1 MTSLITTELVILDA
15 DQGTESSAVIRALAT
30 AVADQGRASSAEGLA
45 VAAIAREEKTPTG
58 VPGGIAIPHA
68 RTEAVTTPSLA
79 MARLNPSVDFGA
91 KDGPADLVF
100 MIAAPDGAG
109 KDHLKLLSKLARSLV
124 KKDFVASLRAAAT
137 EQDVVDLVE
146 TALGLREAGEETT
159 TTEAAPAAAATDAA
173 AAASAD
179 PGTDTATTP
188 TAAEAPRRVV
198 AVTACPTGIAHTYM
212 AADALVQA
220 GSDMGIDVVTETQG
234 SSGTTPIDQ
243 SVIDAADAV
252 VFAVDVDVRDK
263 ARFAGKP
270 YVQVPVKAGIDDP
283 QGLIRRALAE
293 ADAPNGARLAAAH
306 AAEADSSATQSG
318 SRESIGAHLKRVL
331 LTGVSYMIPFVAAG
345 GLLMALGF
353 LLGGFDI
360 PDYAEDIVL
369 GNSLWN
375 LPTEY
380 GDLALGPVG
389 AYLGAVAFQIG
400 NLSMSFLVAALA
412 GYIAYGIADRPGIAP
427 GFTVGAV
434 AVLMGAGFIGGI
446 IGGLLAGYIAQW
458 IGSFAAP
465 RWLRGLMPVVI
476 IPLVASLVSSGL
488 MFMVLGGPISAL
500 TKGLDSWLSSMTGT
514 AAVVLGLILGVMM
527 AVDLGGPVN
536 KVAYSFAVA
545 GLAAGSVENPVPWEI
560 MATVMAA
567 GMVPPLAM
575 ALATALRPRAFSQAE
590 KENGKAAWLLG
601 AAFISEGAIPFA
613 ASDPLRVI
621 PASIVGAGVTGGMT
635 MAFSVTSQAP
645 HGGVFVFFAIDSFL
659 LFLLSVVVGTIISAL
674 LVLVLKI
681 VVRKG
686 GAAGLAEAADPKAAD
701 TTVTVSTDSTTDST
715 AGTGAAAVNSRAAG
729 TGATAGTGAADE
741 AQATE
746 PASANAD
753 PSRV

>member
-1 MTSLITTELVILDA
+1 MTSLITTDLVVLDA
-15 DQGTESSAVIRALAT
+15 DQGTQSSAVIRALAAT
-30 AVADQGRASSAEGLA
+30 IAEHGRANSADGLA
-45 VAAIAREEKTPTG
+45 AAAIAREEKTPTG

-68 RTEAVTTPSLA
+68 RTEAVTEPSLA
-79 MARLNPSVDFGA
+79 MARLNPPVDFGA
-91 KDGPADLVF
+91 KDGPADLVL
-100 MIAAPDGAG
+100 MIAAPEGAG

-124 KKDFVASLRAAAT
+124 KKAFVASLRAATT
-137 EQDVVDLVE
+137 EQEVVDLVE
-146 TALGLREAGEETT
+146 TALGLRETPEEPTS
-159 TTEAAPAAAATDAA
+159 A
-173 AAASAD
+173 AAAS
-179 PGTDTATTP
+179 TE
-188 TAAEAPRRVV
+188 TAADSSAHTGASTAGAAAAPTETASSSTDHPRRVV

-212 AADALVQA
+212 AADALAQA
-220 GSDMGIDVVTETQG
+220 GAEMGIDVVTETQG

-243 SVIDAADAV
+243 SVIDAADAA

-283 QGLIRRALAE
+283 QGLITKALAE
-293 ADAPNGARLAAAH
+293 ADAPNGRRLAAAH
-306 AAEADSSATQSG
+306 AADDESSSAG
-318 SRESIGAHLKRVL
+318 NSRESVGAHLKRVL

-446 IGGLLAGYIAQW
+446 IGGLLAGYIAHW

-514 AAVVLGLILGVMM
+514 AAVVLGLILGAMM

-545 GLAAGSVENPVPWEI
+545 GLAAGSVDNPVPWEI

-575 ALATALRPRAFSQAE
+575 ALATAVRPRIFSQAE

-621 PASIVGAGVTGGMT
+621 PASVVGAAVTGGMT

-659 LFLLSVVVGTIISAL
+659 LFLLSVVVGTIISA
-674 LVLVLKI
+674 VLVLALKI
-681 VVRKG
+681 LVRKG
-686 GAAGLAEAADPKAAD
+686 GAAGLAEAADRSAPATTAAA
-701 TTVTVSTDSTTDST
+701 STGSTTGSGS
-715 AGTGAAAVNSRAAG
+715 AG
-729 TGATAGTGAADE
+729 E
-741 AQATE
+741 AQRAE
-746 PASANAD
+746 PESSNAD
-753 PSRV
+753 ATRV

>member
-15 DQGTESSAVIRALAT
+15 DQGTESSAVIRALA
-30 AVADQGRASSAEGLA
+30 AAIAEQGRANSADGLA
-45 VAAIAREEKTPTG
+45 AAAIAREEKTPTG

-68 RTEAVTTPSLA
+68 RTEAVTEPSLA
-79 MARLNPSVDFGA
+79 MARLNPPVDFGA

-100 MIAAPDGAG
+100 MIAAPEGAG
-109 KDHLKLLSKLARSLV
+109 KDHLKLLSTLARSLV

-137 EQDVVDLVE
+137 AQEIVDLVE
-146 TALGLREAGEETT
+146 TALGMRETPEEQTT
-159 TTEAAPAAAATDAA
+159 TTEADH
-173 AAASAD
+173 
-179 PGTDTATTP
+179 
-188 TAAEAPRRVV
+188 PRRVI

-212 AADALVQA
+212 AADALAQA
-220 GSDMGIDVVTETQG
+220 GSEMGIDVVTETQG

-270 YVQVPVKAGIDDP
+270 YVQAPVKAGIDDP
-283 QGLIRRALAE
+283 QGLVRKALAE
-293 ADAPNGARLAAAH
+293 ADAPNGHRLTTAH
-306 AAEADSSATQSG
+306 AADDSADAQSG
-318 SRESIGAHLKRVL
+318 SRESVGAHLKRVL

-446 IGGLLAGYIAQW
+446 IGGLLAGYIAHW

-500 TKGLDSWLSSMTGT
+500 TTGLDSWLSSMTGT
-514 AAVVLGLILGVMM
+514 AAVVLGLILGAMM

-545 GLAAGSVENPVPWEI
+545 GLAAGSVDNPVPWEI

-575 ALATALRPRAFSQAE
+575 ALATAVRPRIFSQAE

-621 PASIVGAGVTGGMT
+621 PASVVGAGVTGGMT

-659 LFLLSVVVGTIISAL
+659 LFLVSIVVGTIISA
-674 LVLVLKI
+674 VLVLALKI
-681 VVRKG
+681 LVRRG
-686 GAAGLAEAADPKAAD
+686 GASGP
-701 TTVTVSTDSTTDST
+701 
-715 AGTGAAAVNSRAAG
+715 
-729 TGATAGTGAADE
+729 DE
-741 AQATE
+741 AKPAE
-746 PASANAD
+746 PVSSNAD
-753 PSRV
+753 ATRV

>member
-1 MTSLITTELVILDA
+1 MTSLITTELVVLDA

-45 VAAIAREEKTPTG
+45 AAAIAREEKTPTG

-68 RTEAVTTPSLA
+68 RTEAVTEPSLA
-79 MARLNPSVDFGA
+79 MARLNPPVDFGA

-100 MIAAPDGAG
+100 MIAAPEGAG
-109 KDHLKLLSKLARSLV
+109 KDHLKLLSTLARSLV
-124 KKDFVASLRAAAT
+124 KKDFVASLRTAAT
-137 EQDVVDLVE
+137 EQDIVDLVE
-146 TALGLREAGEETT
+146 TALGLRETPEEQTT
-159 TTEAAPAAAATDAA
+159 TTEAAPTTPSAAASVASSTPAA
-173 AAASAD
+173 AAAA
-179 PGTDTATTP
+179 P
-188 TAAEAPRRVV
+188 TADHPRRVI

-212 AADALVQA
+212 AADALAQA
-220 GSDMGIDVVTETQG
+220 GAEMGIDVVTETQG

-263 ARFAGKP
+263 TRFAGKP
-270 YVQVPVKAGIDDP
+270 YVQVPVKAGIDNP
-283 QGLIRRALAE
+283 QGLITQALAE
-293 ADAPNGARLAAAH
+293 ADAPNGRRLAAAH
-306 AAEADSSATQSG
+306 AADDSSDTQSG
-318 SRESIGAHLKRVL
+318 SRESVGAHLKRVL

-434 AVLMGAGFIGGI
+434 AVLMDAGFIGGI
-446 IGGLLAGYIAQW
+446 IGGLLAGYIAHW

-500 TKGLDSWLSSMTGT
+500 TKGLDSWLSSMTGS
-514 AAVVLGLILGVMM
+514 AAVVLGLILGAMM

-545 GLAAGSVENPVPWEI
+545 GLAAGSVDNPVPWEI

-575 ALATALRPRAFSQAE
+575 ALATAVRPRIFSQAE
-590 KENGKAAWLLG
+590 RENGKAAWLLG

-621 PASIVGAGVTGGMT
+621 PASVVGAGVTGGMT

-659 LFLLSVVVGTIISAL
+659 LFVLSVVVGTIISA
-674 LVLVLKI
+674 VLVLALKI
-681 VVRKG
+681 LVRKG
-686 GAAGLAEAADPKAAD
+686 GAAGPAEATDRSAAA
-701 TTVTVSTDSTTDST
+701 TTAAASTGSTTGS
-715 AGTGAAAVNSRAAG
+715 GS
-729 TGATAGTGAADE
+729 ADE
-741 AQATE
+741 AQQAE
-746 PASANAD
+746 PVSSNAD
-753 PSRV
+753 ATRV

>member
-15 DQGTESSAVIRALAT
+15 DQGTESSAVIRALAAT
-30 AVADQGRASSAEGLA
+30 IAEQGRANSADGLA
-45 VAAIAREEKTPTG
+45 AAAIAREEKTPTG

-68 RTEAVTTPSLA
+68 RTEAVTEPSLA
-79 MARLNPSVDFGA
+79 MARLNPPVDFGA

-100 MIAAPDGAG
+100 MIAAPEGAG

-137 EQDVVDLVE
+137 EQEIVDLVE
-146 TALGLREAGEETT
+146 TALGLRETPEEATP
-159 TTEAAPAAAATDAA
+159 TEAAPTSAAPTESPASSTDN
-173 AAASAD
+173 
-179 PGTDTATTP
+179 
-188 TAAEAPRRVV
+188 PRRVV

-212 AADALVQA
+212 AADALAQA
-220 GSDMGIDVVTETQG
+220 GSEMGIDVVTETQG

-243 SVIDAADAV
+243 AVIDAADAV

-283 QGLIRRALAE
+283 QGLITKALAE
-293 ADAPNGARLAAAH
+293 ADAPNGRRITAAH
-306 AAEADSSATQSG
+306 AADDSSDAQSG
-318 SRESIGAHLKRVL
+318 SRESVGAHLKRVL

-412 GYIAYGIADRPGIAP
+412 GYIAFGIADRPGIAP

-446 IGGLLAGYIAQW
+446 IGGLLAGYIAHW

-514 AAVVLGLILGVMM
+514 AAVILGLILGTMM

-575 ALATALRPRAFSQAE
+575 ALATAVRPRIFSQAE

-621 PASIVGAGVTGGMT
+621 PASVVGAGVTGGMT

-674 LVLVLKI
+674 LVLALKI
-681 VVRKG
+681 FVRKG
-686 GAAGLAEAADPKAAD
+686 GAAGLAEATAPSAATATAAA
-701 TTVTVSTDSTTDST
+701 TTGSTTGTDSTTGS
-715 AGTGAAAVNSRAAG
+715 GS
-729 TGATAGTGAADE
+729 ADE
-741 AQATE
+741 ANPTE
-746 PASANAD
+746 PVSSNAD
-753 PSRV
+753 STRV

>member
-1 MTSLITTELVILDA
+1 MTSLITTDLVVLDA
-15 DQGTESSAVIRALAT
+15 DQGTESSAVIRALAAT
-30 AVADQGRASSAEGLA
+30 ISEQGRANSADGLA
-45 VAAIAREEKTPTG
+45 AAAIAREEKTPTG

-68 RTEAVTTPSLA
+68 RTEAVTEPSLA
-79 MARLNPSVDFGA
+79 MARLNPPVDFGA

-100 MIAAPDGAG
+100 MIAAPEGAG

-124 KKDFVASLRAAAT
+124 KKDFVASLRAATT
-137 EQDVVDLVE
+137 EQEVVDLVE
-146 TALGLREAGEETT
+146 TALGLRETTEEQTG
-159 TTEAAPAAAATDAA
+159 TEAAPTAASTAG
-173 AAASAD
+173 AAASTAGAD
-179 PGTDTATTP
+179 AAPTE
-188 TAAEAPRRVV
+188 TAASSADHPRRVV

-212 AADALVQA
+212 AADALAQA
-220 GSDMGIDVVTETQG
+220 GSEMGIDVVTETQG

-243 SVIDAADAV
+243 SVIDSADAV

-283 QGLIRRALAE
+283 QGLITKALAE
-293 ADAPNGARLAAAH
+293 ADAPNGRRLAAAH
-306 AAEADSSATQSG
+306 ASADDESSSAG
-318 SRESIGAHLKRVL
+318 NSRESVGAHLKRVL

-446 IGGLLAGYIAQW
+446 IGGLLAGYIAHW

-514 AAVVLGLILGVMM
+514 AAVVLGLILGAMM
-527 AVDLGGPVN
+527 AIDLGGPVN

-545 GLAAGSVENPVPWEI
+545 GLAAGSVDNPVPWEI

-575 ALATALRPRAFSQAE
+575 ALATAVRPRIFSQAE

-621 PASIVGAGVTGGMT
+621 PASVVGASVTGGMT

-659 LFLLSVVVGTIISAL
+659 LFLLSVVVGTLISA
-674 LVLVLKI
+674 VLVLALKI
-681 VVRKG
+681 FVRKG
-686 GAAGLAEAADPKAAD
+686 GKAGFAEEADRSASA
-701 TTVTVSTDSTTDST
+701 TT
-715 AGTGAAAVNSRAAG
+715 AAASTGPTTGSGSAG
-729 TGATAGTGAADE
+729 E
-741 AQATE
+741 AEQAE
-746 PASANAD
+746 PVSSNAD
-753 PSRV
+753 ATRV

>member
-15 DQGTESSAVIRALAT
+15 DQGTESSAVIRAMAT
-30 AVADQGRASSAEGLA
+30 AIAEQGRANSAEGLA
-45 VAAIAREEKTPTG
+45 TAAIAREEKTPTG

-68 RTEAVTTPSLA
+68 RTDAVTTPSLA
-79 MARLNPSVDFGA
+79 MARLNPPVDFGA

-109 KDHLKLLSKLARSLV
+109 KEHLALLSKLARSLV

-137 EQDVVDLVE
+137 EQEVVDLVE
-146 TALGLREAGEETT
+146 TALGLREAD
-159 TTEAAPAAAATDAA
+159 TEHAPAGSTAANPGDT
-173 AAASAD
+173 AAASA
-179 PGTDTATTP
+179 
-188 TAAEAPRRVV
+188 TAAAPASADSASAAEDPRRVV

-220 GSDMGIDVVTETQG
+220 GSEMGIDVVTETQG

-243 SVIDAADAV
+243 SIIDGADAV

-283 QGLIRRALAE
+283 QGLIRKALAE
-293 ADAPNGARLAAAH
+293 ADTPNGRRLAAAH
-306 AAEADSSATQSG
+306 TADEESSNSTS

-360 PDYAEDIVL
+360 PDYSEDIVL

-389 AYLGAVAFQIG
+389 AYLGAVSFQIG
-400 NLSMSFLVAALA
+400 NLSMGFLVAALA
-412 GYIAYGIADRPGIAP
+412 GYIAYAIADRPGIAP

-446 IGGLLAGYIAQW
+446 IGGLLAGYIAHW

-500 TKGLDSWLSSMTGT
+500 TEGLNSWLSSMTGT
-514 AAVVLGLILGVMM
+514 AAVLLGLILGVMM

-575 ALATALRPRAFSQAE
+575 ALATALRPRIFSQAE

-659 LFLLSVVVGTIISAL
+659 LFLLSIVVGTIISAL

-681 VVRKG
+681 FVRKG
-686 GAAGLAEAADPKAAD
+686 GAAGLAEATAPAASKS
-701 TTVTVSTDSTTDST
+701 TATASTDS
-715 AGTGAAAVNSRAAG
+715 GAVASDAAQ
-729 TGATAGTGAADE
+729 ADE
-741 AQATE
+741 
-746 PASANAD
+746 PVSSKAD
-753 PSRV
+753 ASRV